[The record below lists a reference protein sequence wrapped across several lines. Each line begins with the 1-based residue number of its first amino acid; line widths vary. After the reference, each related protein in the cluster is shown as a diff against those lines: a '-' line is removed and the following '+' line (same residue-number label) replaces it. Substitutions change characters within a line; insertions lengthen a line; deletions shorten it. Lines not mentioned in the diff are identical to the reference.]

1 MNNVEI
7 GKRIKQRRLELGY
20 TQSFIYNKTGISTGN
35 LSVIEKCSSAPS
47 ASALCELSQILE
59 CSVDYILF
67 GNSSKSKNMYSSNIE
82 ESLSPLQ
89 EMILSSLKELDP
101 LDQEEILD
109 IIEMK
114 IRRKKRLARSLNLED
129 TSTSETA

>member
-35 LSVIEKCSSAPS
+35 LSGIEKGSSAPS

-67 GNSSKSKNMYSSNIE
+67 GNSSNIE

>member
-20 TQSFIYNKTGISTGN
+20 TQSFIYNKTGN
-35 LSVIEKCSSAPS
+35 LSGIEKGSSAPS

>member
-20 TQSFIYNKTGISTGN
+20 TQSFIYSKTGISTGN
-35 LSVIEKCSSAPS
+35 LSGIEKGSSAPS
-47 ASALCELSQILE
+47 ASALCELSRILE

-67 GNSSKSKNMYSSNIE
+67 GDSSKSENMYSSNIKK
-82 ESLSPLQ
+82 SLSPLQ
-89 EMILSSLKELDP
+89 EMILSSLEELDS
-101 LDQEEILD
+101 LDQEEVLD

-114 IRRKKRLARSLNLED
+114 IRRKKRLAKSLNSGD

>member
-1 MNNVEI
+1 
-7 GKRIKQRRLELGY
+7 
-20 TQSFIYNKTGISTGN
+20 
-35 LSVIEKCSSAPS
+35 
-47 ASALCELSQILE
+47 
-59 CSVDYILF
+59 
-67 GNSSKSKNMYSSNIE
+67 
-82 ESLSPLQ
+82 
-89 EMILSSLKELDP
+89 MILSSLKELDP

>member
-35 LSVIEKCSSAPS
+35 LSGIEKGSSAPS

-67 GNSSKSKNMYSSNIE
+67 GNSSKSENIYSSNI
-82 ESLSPLQ
+82 SF
-89 EMILSSLKELDP
+89 
-101 LDQEEILD
+101 
-109 IIEMK
+109 
-114 IRRKKRLARSLNLED
+114 
-129 TSTSETA
+129 STSRNDSFIFKRIRSFRSRGNT

>member
-35 LSVIEKCSSAPS
+35 LSGIEKGSSAPS

-67 GNSSKSKNMYSSNIE
+67 GDSPKSENTCSSNIKK
-82 ESLSPLQ
+82 SLSPIQ
-89 EMILSSLKELDP
+89 EMILSSLEELDS
-101 LDQEEILD
+101 LDQEEVLD

-114 IRRKKRLARSLNLED
+114 IRRKKRLAKSLNSGG

>member
-35 LSVIEKCSSAPS
+35 LSGIEKGSSAPS

-67 GNSSKSKNMYSSNIE
+67 GNSSKSENIYSSNIE

-89 EMILSSLKELDP
+89 EMILSSLKELEFVDSKS
-101 LDQEEILD
+101 LCT
-109 IIEMK
+109 
-114 IRRKKRLARSLNLED
+114 LAM
-129 TSTSETA
+129 

>member
-35 LSVIEKCSSAPS
+35 LSGIEKGSSAPS

-67 GNSSKSKNMYSSNIE
+67 GDSPKSENTCSSNIKK
-82 ESLSPLQ
+82 SLSPIQ
-89 EMILSSLKELDP
+89 EMILSSLEELDS
-101 LDQEEILD
+101 LDQEEVLD

-114 IRRKKRLARSLNLED
+114 ICRKKRLAKSLNSGG